1 MQTYSQAFYHMR
13 QQLLVVYDD
22 REAAA
27 IAHEVMYYI
36 TGLDKVQRLMQK
48 DAVLSEEQ
56 EERLTAALQE
66 LLQGRPLQYIT
77 HSAWFLGREFYVDEH
92 VLIPRPETEELVQ
105 WVIVEIPNS
114 KFQIPKVLDIGT
126 GSGCIP
132 ISLKLAMPDADVT
145 SVDISEDA
153 LGVARRNATS
163 LAADV
168 NFVQLDFLNS
178 QEHNK
183 LGVYDVIVSNP
194 PYIPEIEKENMHS
207 NVKDHEPSIALFV
220 PDEDAMLF
228 YKAIARFGKEHLKE
242 GGTIYC
248 EIEVGKPEESRAVF
262 EEMGYKNVE
271 VRKDMH
277 GNWRM
282 VKAAK

>member
-1 MQTYSQAFYHMR
+1 MR
-13 QQLLVVYDD
+13 QQLLPVYEE

-66 LLQGRPLQYIT
+66 LLQGKPLQYIT
-77 HSAWFLGREFYVDEH
+77 HSAWFFGREFYVDEH

-105 WVIVEIPNS
+105 WVVDDQTNS
-114 KFQIPKVLDIGT
+114 KFQIPNSKVLDIGA

-132 ISLKLAMPDADVT
+132 ISLKLAMPGAEVT
-145 SVDISEDA
+145 SVDISGGA
-153 LGVARRNATS
+153 LGVARRNATTLS
-163 LAADV
+163 ADV
-168 NFVQLDFLNS
+168 NFIQLDFLNS

-194 PYIPEIEKENMHS
+194 PYIPETEKDNMHS

-228 YKAIARFGKEHLKE
+228 YNAIARFGKEHLKE
-242 GGTIYC
+242 GGAIYC

-262 EEMGYKNVE
+262 EGMGYKNVE
-271 VRKDMH
+271 VRMDMH

-282 VKAAK
+282 VKAIK